1 MTKIIDIRNVTP
13 KRSSRRNV
21 SSINKIARHHSATTQ
36 GDFWSFWNNRW
47 KGLGWI
53 TGGYHEIILR
63 DGSVQL
69 CYDANMVTNGV
80 RGHNQRT
87 YHICVVGNGSF
98 TDKQEKA
105 FEERAK
111 LAMKRFN
118 LSVSDVL
125 GHREFSGASTSC
137 PGINMDNVR
146 GRLKGGG
153 KVSANKS
160 PKPSSKPAKKQTK
173 WTTISG
179 NWTGQTLKRGHHGK
193 PVEQL
198 QRKLANNNPPFYPN
212 KGAKNNGI
220 DSYFGGDT
228 EDAVRRF
235 QSYYG
240 LTVDGL
246 AGKKTYDKLGGKTA
260 KKKAS
265 KSSNS
270 SAKLPTGVLRR
281 GDRGEKVER
290 LQRALNKA
298 NFKVGKVDGIY
309 GAKTEDAVRRFQSVY
324 DAHNVDGVYG
334 PRTKTRLAKKI

>member
-1 MTKIIDIRNVTP
+1 
-13 KRSSRRNV
+13 
-21 SSINKIARHHSATTQ
+21 
-36 GDFWSFWNNRW
+36 
-47 KGLGWI
+47 
-53 TGGYHEIILR
+53 
-63 DGSVQL
+63 
-69 CYDANMVTNGV
+69 
-80 RGHNQRT
+80 
-87 YHICVVGNGSF
+87 
-98 TDKQEKA
+98 
-105 FEERAK
+105 
-111 LAMKRFN
+111 
-118 LSVSDVL
+118 LSVKDVL

-153 KVSANKS
+153 KVSAGKT
-160 PKPSSKPAKKQTK
+160 PKPAKKQTK
-173 WTTISG
+173 WTTLSG
-179 NWTGQTLKRGHHGK
+179 NWTGQTLKRGHHCK

-198 QRKLANNNPPFYPN
+198 QRKLANNNLPFYPN
-212 KGAKNNGI
+212 QGANNNGI
-220 DSYFGGDT
+220 DSYFGVDT

-246 AGKKTYDKLGGKTA
+246 AGKKTYAKLGGKTT

-265 KSSNS
+265 KSSTN
-270 SAKLPTGVLRR
+270 LPAGVLRR
-281 GDRGEKVER
+281 GNRGEKVKR

-324 DAHNVDGVYG
+324 DAGADGKHIDGVYG